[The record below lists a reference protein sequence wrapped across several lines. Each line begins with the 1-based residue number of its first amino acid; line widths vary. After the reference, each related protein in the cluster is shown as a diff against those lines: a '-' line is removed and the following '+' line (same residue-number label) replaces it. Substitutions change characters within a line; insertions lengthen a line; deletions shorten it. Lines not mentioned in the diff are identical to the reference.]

1 MSRSIDRNKRD
12 ERGVQR
18 TGNGRT
24 VTAGRRYIDKLRKKR
39 ETMERGSVLTVFV
52 KRNCWLPLSL
62 SFSPFFS
69 FFVSSQT
76 PPRSN
81 EPNEMTIPFAGM
93 WIREVSG

>member
-62 SFSPFFS
+62 SLS
-69 FFVSSQT
+69 FFLLLRV
-76 PPRSN
+76 
-81 EPNEMTIPFAGM
+81 EPNSSSLERTE
-93 WIREVSG
+93 RDDDSLCRDVDT